1 MLLSERNGNKKITV
15 YAETKLHFAHPILKT
30 TIKKEFKMKNTNMI
44 KITVITALL
53 VLALSISAQAGTEN
67 PICGTWTFSEYQ
79 EKISFYEDG
88 TGMMNEKIVFN
99 WRSGKGYIEIVPLGD
114 RRDCA
119 IICDEEGK
127 LKDYEKNMRIPCD
140 YLDDVFYG
148 DIVVLGAEGE
158 EFTDIPIEFAEW
170 KELVK
175 KWRS

>member
-99 WRSGKGYIEIVPLGD
+99 WRSGKGYIESVLGENFSIYEP
-114 RRDCA
+114 A
-119 IICDEEGK
+119 SYAYTLSNSGNELK
-127 LKDYEKNMRIPCD
+127 LTD
-140 YLDDVFYG
+140 LDDVYMM
-148 DIVVLGAEGE
+148 E
-158 EFTDIPIEFAEW
+158 TMN
-170 KELVK
+170 LV
-175 KWRS
+175 RYH